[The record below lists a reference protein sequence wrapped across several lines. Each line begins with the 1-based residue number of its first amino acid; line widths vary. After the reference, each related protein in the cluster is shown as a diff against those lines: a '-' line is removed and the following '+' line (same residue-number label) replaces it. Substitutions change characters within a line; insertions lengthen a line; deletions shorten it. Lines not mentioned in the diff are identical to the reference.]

1 MARKWTVKLWAAR
14 DEDGNYFSLS
24 ENGAPFVCSNKG
36 VLRTVLFNYHRQCT
50 TTVDWKSLEIGTME
64 NDLEIEDI
72 SQEEKKDG

>member
-14 DEDGNYFSLS
+14 DKDGNYFSLS

-36 VLRTVLFNYHRQCT
+36 VLRIVLFNYRRLCT